1 MIHQTK
7 CTLCGR
13 LHPTIHCGTKTKSR
27 LKQSEEKVKEHICQ
41 YCKKKGTGEYISTHT
56 NTKQHEVYFNEED

>member
-1 MIHQTK
+1 MIDQTK

-27 LKQSEEKVKEHICQ
+27 LKQSEEKTKEHICQ
-41 YCKKKGTGEYISTHT
+41 YCKKKGTGEYISTHG
-56 NTKQHEVYFNEED
+56 NTKQHKVYFNEED